1 MNCTHIKDLLP
12 LYTEDDL
19 PSQQAD
25 TVRAHLFSCP
35 QCRESAS
42 EYEAS
47 QEWLRASGGSG
58 GTQLED
64 RFFDDLRASVWRG
77 IEESNKP
84 RAFFN
89 GWKWAIAFA
98 LLLITAGLVLYS
110 RSMQPVRD
118 IPDVVQLLPPPAT
131 GPVAAVTEPPP
142 PKARRRPRQI
152 RPLRMLPLL
161 PAPVQAERTEVAH
174 DGSDSMLRIEIQ
186 TADPNIKII
195 WLIPGPQRNGPSESD
210 TE

>member
-1 MNCTHIKDLLP
+1 MNCTHIQNLLP
-12 LYTEDDL
+12 LYIEGDL

-35 QCRESAS
+35 RCRESVS

-47 QEWLRASGGSG
+47 QEWLRASAS
-58 GTQLED
+58 TQLDD

-84 RAFFN
+84 SVFFPR
-89 GWKWAIAFA
+89 WSWAIAFA
-98 LLLITAGLVLYS
+98 LLLITAGALLYS
-110 RSMQPVRD
+110 SMPPVRD
-118 IPDVVQLLPPPAT
+118 VPDVVKLPPSPGT
-131 GPVAAVTEPPP
+131 PSVAAVTEPHPP
-142 PKARRRPRQI
+142 EVKRRPRRM
-152 RPLRMLPLL
+152 RPLRMTPLL
-161 PAPVQAERTEVAH
+161 PAPAQAERTEVAH

-186 TADPNIKII
+186 TADPNVRII
-195 WLIPGPQRNGPSESD
+195 WLVPKPQQNGPMESD

>member
-1 MNCTHIKDLLP
+1 MNCTHIQNLLP
-12 LYTEDDL
+12 LYIEGDL

-47 QEWLRASGGSG
+47 QEWLRAAGGSG

-77 IEESNKP
+77 IEDSNKP
-84 RAFFN
+84 TAFFS
-89 GWKWAIAFA
+89 GWRWAIAFA
-98 LLLITAGLVLYS
+98 LLLITAGALLYS
-110 RSMQPVRD
+110 RRMQPVRD
-118 IPDVVQLLPPPAT
+118 IPDVVKLLPPPAT
-131 GPVAAVTEPPP
+131 GPVAAVTEPHPP
-142 PKARRRPRQI
+142 QARRRPRQI
-152 RPLRMLPLL
+152 RPLRMMPLL
-161 PAPVQAERTEVAH
+161 PTPAQAVRTEVAH
-174 DGSDSMLRIEIQ
+174 DRSDSMLRIEIQ
-186 TADPNIKII
+186 TADPNVRII
-195 WLIPGPQRNGPSESD
+195 WLVPKPQQNGQSESD